1 MLKINGYE
9 VNYEH
14 LFIYDGENILY
25 KTERPYEL
33 NLEIEGLT
41 VRNARKINF
50 AKNDVFEVKAE
61 KSEYMFRNGKDLYI
75 PVSVISIESVTEKQC
90 RNGRKPKNQYIMEE
104 KYYVKNQRL

>member
-1 MLKINGYE
+1 MRKISVSAHISLQYPHEDKAVQERQQKPKNQYIMEENTMLKINGYE

-50 AKNDVFEVKAE
+50 AKK
-61 KSEYMFRNGKDLYI
+61 
-75 PVSVISIESVTEKQC
+75 
-90 RNGRKPKNQYIMEE
+90 
-104 KYYVKNQRL
+104 

>member
-9 VNYEH
+9 ANYEH

-50 AKNDVFEVKAE
+50 SKNDVF
-61 KSEYMFRNGKDLYI
+61 
-75 PVSVISIESVTEKQC
+75 
-90 RNGRKPKNQYIMEE
+90 
-104 KYYVKNQRL
+104 

>member
-9 VNYEH
+9 ANYEH

-50 AKNDVFEVKAE
+50 AKK
-61 KSEYMFRNGKDLYI
+61 
-75 PVSVISIESVTEKQC
+75 
-90 RNGRKPKNQYIMEE
+90 
-104 KYYVKNQRL
+104 

>member
-1 MLKINGYE
+1 MEENTMLKINGYE
-9 VNYEH
+9 ANYEH

-50 AKNDVFEVKAE
+50 SKNDVFEVKAE
-61 KSEYMFRNGKDLYI
+61 KSEYMFRNGKY
-75 PVSVISIESVTEKQC
+75 
-90 RNGRKPKNQYIMEE
+90 
-104 KYYVKNQRL
+104 